1 MSFTPAFLDELR
13 DRIRISEVV
22 GSKVKLIR
30 RGREHTG
37 LCPFHSERTPSFTV
51 NDDKGFYHCFGC
63 GAHGDAIA
71 FLVEAEGLNFR
82 DAVERLAARAGLPL
96 PTPDPEEAR
105 RAERRATLQ
114 DANELAAKW
123 FSAQLQGA
131 AGWEAMA
138 YLRRRG
144 LTEDTIRDFRIG
156 FAPPLRTGLAEALAA
171 RGVTPALAAEAGL
184 LIQPEDGGAPF
195 DRFRNRVMFPI
206 LDNRGRVV
214 AFGGRAMDD
223 APAKYLNSP
232 ETPLFHKGRMLFN
245 LFAARGEARKRSE
258 ILVVEGYM
266 DVISLAQA
274 GFPHGVAPLG
284 TALTEEQMQELW
296 RVAPE
301 PVLCFDGDAAGRRA
315 AARAVERALPHLKPG
330 HSLRFALLPEG
341 EDPDDFVKGRG
352 ADAFTALIAES
363 RPLSDMLWE
372 ILGESHPA
380 DTPERR
386 AGLEQAAWSA
396 VSRITDPK
404 VRKFYEADFRNRIS
418 ALWRPPQDRTDTA
431 PRQARG
437 PYGRGGRN
445 MSWTGP
451 RGGRIDE
458 RKLPAS
464 AALRETALVR
474 GDDAARS
481 RLREGLLLLCAINHP
496 TLLDSHAEE
505 LMGLE
510 IRNRDL
516 DKLRSEIIRIAVS
529 MPDLDSARIRD
540 HVKQQGYGAI
550 LDSLDAA
557 LAPVWFAQKDA
568 ALVDV
573 ERGWRH
579 VAGLHQHF
587 LVLERERKR
596 VEDELAQE
604 LTDEAFARLQAL
616 LKEFEEAE
624 GREANLAGFGVASGR
639 FTAG

>member
-1 MSFTPAFLDELR
+1 MSFTPAFLEELR
-13 DRIRISEVV
+13 DRIRISEIV
-22 GSKVKLIR
+22 GGKVKLIR

-37 LCPFHSERTPSFTV
+37 LCPFHNERTPSFTV

-71 FLVEAEGLNFR
+71 FLTEAEGLSFR
-82 DAVERLAARAGLPL
+82 DAVERLAAKAGLPL
-96 PTPDPEEAR
+96 PTPDPEAAR
-105 RAERRATLQ
+105 RAERRAPLQ
-114 DANELAAKW
+114 NANELAAQW
-123 FSAQLQGA
+123 FSAQLHAA
-131 AGWEAMA
+131 AGREALA
-138 YLRRRG
+138 YLKRRG
-144 LTEDTIRDFRIG
+144 LSDDTIRTFRLG
-156 FAPPLRTGLAEALAA
+156 FAPSSRTALTDALSA
-171 RGVTPALAAEAGL
+171 RGVTPQMAVEAGL
-184 LIQPEDGGAPF
+184 LIAPEDGGAPF

-232 ETPLFHKGRMLFN
+232 ETPLFHKRRTLFN
-245 LFAARGEARKRSE
+245 LFNARNEARKRSE

-274 GFPHGVAPLG
+274 GFPHAVAPLG
-284 TALTEEQMQELW
+284 TALTEDQMQELW

-301 PVLCFDGDAAGRRA
+301 PVLCFDGDAAGQRA

-330 HSLRFALLPEG
+330 HSLRFALLPDG
-341 EDPDDFVKGRG
+341 LDPDDLVKARG
-352 ADAFTALIAES
+352 AEALTALIAES
-363 RPLSDMLWE
+363 RPLSDMLWD
-372 ILGESHPA
+372 ILAAEHPA

-386 AGLEQAAWSA
+386 AGLEQAAWSTVA
-396 VSRITDPK
+396 RIADSK
-404 VRKFYEADFRNRIS
+404 VRKFYEADIRNRIS
-418 ALWRPPQDRTDTA
+418 ALWRPPADNGYRA
-431 PRQARG
+431 GAGRG
-437 PYGRGGRN
+437 RGPAPYGRNRRSGGWR
-445 MSWTGP
+445 S
-451 RGGRIDE
+451 GRIDE

-464 AALRETALVR
+464 AALRETALAR
-474 GDDAARS
+474 EDEAARS
-481 RLREGLLLLCAINHP
+481 RMREGLLLLCAINHP
-496 TLLDSHAEE
+496 TLLDSFAEE
-505 LMGLE
+505 IMGLE
-510 IRNRDL
+510 IRNPDL

-529 MPDLDSARIRD
+529 IPGLDSARIRD

-557 LAPVWFAQKDA
+557 LAPVWFAQNDA

-579 VAGLHQHF
+579 VAGLHQQF
-587 LVLERERKR
+587 LGLERERKR

-604 LTDEAFARLQAL
+604 LSDEAFARLQAL

-639 FTAG
+639 LTAG

>member
-1 MSFTPAFLDELR
+1 MSFPPAFLDELR

-22 GSKVKLIR
+22 GGKVKLVR

-71 FLVEAEGLNFR
+71 FLVEAEGLSFR

-96 PTPDPEEAR
+96 PTPDPEAAQ
-105 RAERRATLQ
+105 RAERRATLI
-114 DANELAAKW
+114 DANELAVKW
-123 FSAQLQGA
+123 FSAQLHAQ
-131 AGWEAMA
+131 AGKEALA
-138 YLRRRG
+138 YLKRRG
-144 LTEDTIRDFRIG
+144 LSDDTIRAFRLG
-156 FAPPLRTGLAEALAA
+156 FAPPGRTGLAEALAA
-171 RGVTPALAAEAGL
+171 RGVPPALAVEAGL

-206 LDNRGRVV
+206 LDTRGRVV

-232 ETPLFHKGRMLFN
+232 ETPVFHKGRMLFN

-284 TALTEEQMQELW
+284 TALTEDQMQELW
-296 RVAPE
+296 RVVPE
-301 PVLCFDGDAAGRRA
+301 PILCFDGDAAGRRA
-315 AARAVERALPHLKPG
+315 AARAVERALPLLKPG
-330 HSLRFALLPEG
+330 HSLRFALLPQG
-341 EDPDDFVKGRG
+341 QDPDDFVRASG
-352 ADAFTALIAES
+352 AEAFAALIGES
-363 RPLSDMLWE
+363 KPLSDMLWE
-372 ILGESHPA
+372 ILVESHPA

-386 AGLEQAAWSA
+386 AGLEQAAHEA
-396 VSRITDPK
+396 VSRIADPK
-404 VRKFYEADFRNRIS
+404 VRKFYEADFRNRVG
-418 ALWRPPQDRTDTA
+418 ALWRPADQGHVHTRRSPART
-431 PRQARG
+431 
-437 PYGRGGRN
+437 GRFASSR
-445 MSWTGP
+445 GP
-451 RGGRIDE
+451 RGGRFDE

-464 AALRETALVR
+464 AALRETPLVR
-474 GDDAARS
+474 GDEAARS

-505 LMGLE
+505 MMELE

-529 MPDLDSARIRD
+529 MPGLDSARIRD

-568 ALVDV
+568 AFVDV

-579 VAGLHQHF
+579 VVGLHQHF
-587 LVLERERKR
+587 LLLERERKR
-596 VEDELAQE
+596 VEEELAQE
-604 LTDEAFARLQAL
+604 LSEEAFARLQAL

-639 FTAG
+639 HTAG